1 MVHPNNKDLLSLDGL
16 NLLGKPMCHINLSV
30 VNVNENALYQ
40 HCPEILEILLKDR
53 TTSFYSKRKCNIIW
67 ANHNYQYLGEHYKA
81 TCQITPNLIT
91 GDNKGLI
98 VPRALKPKS
107 EQKQRTKNKA
117 EVFTPSWVVKLQND
131 ALDENFINDDLITYI
146 SRSWLEITCGE
157 APYIANRYEMTTAK
171 KIPIKK
177 RVGFL
182 DRKLQRINKEIHYK
196 QQWQKLVKK
205 AYQSC
210 YGFEWSGDSLL
221 LARENLL
228 ATYYDYYCNKWGDKP
243 PYDFL
248 KQIAQIISYNI
259 FQMDGLT
266 KCIPLSQKIETI
278 VYYQNDLFDNVQSKT
293 IVTNGQRVKIKDWQT
308 GKLIDF
314 MEINV

>member
-1 MVHPNNKDLLSLDGL
+1 MPATRRCMMTA
-16 NLLGKPMCHINLSV
+16 KPLFFEKNTPNLSV
-30 VNVNENALYQ
+30 INISENALYQ

-53 TTSFYSKRKCNIIW
+53 STSFYSKRKCNIIW
-67 ANHNYQYLGEHYKA
+67 ANHNYRYLGEHYKA

-171 KIPIKK
+171 K
-177 RVGFL
+177 
-182 DRKLQRINKEIHYK
+182 
-196 QQWQKLVKK
+196 
-205 AYQSC
+205 YQSKEES
-210 YGFEWSGDSLL
+210 GFWTESYKESTKKFTISNNGKNWSKSLSIL
-221 LARENLL
+221 L
-228 ATYYDYYCNKWGDKP
+228 W
-243 PYDFL
+243 
-248 KQIAQIISYNI
+248 I
-259 FQMDGLT
+259 
-266 KCIPLSQKIETI
+266 
-278 VYYQNDLFDNVQSKT
+278 
-293 IVTNGQRVKIKDWQT
+293 
-308 GKLIDF
+308 
-314 MEINV
+314 